1 MKNYLP
7 FLSILILLIFGLNN
21 LYARSENFIIA
32 KIGKKIITNFDVKNK
47 IIGSLLIS
55 GEEINQKT
63 IDNLKSQSL
72 DNLIILKLK
81 EIELEKFDYIIEKNR
96 INTYLAQLS
105 NNNLEELK
113 KKFSNFNIDF
123 EYLKK
128 EIETELKW
136 QKYIFQRY
144 SKKIQINEKTIDNEV
159 KKVLASNISDDTEVN
174 LSEILV
180 YQNENIPNEEIIAKI
195 KQEIRENGFEKT
207 ALKFSISNLSSEKG
221 GLGWL
226 NLNSLSEK
234 IRNIVQA
241 MSINEISEPIIEPN
255 SILFLKMNA
264 KRSVNKNIDKT
275 RLKNSIIQRKQNEM
289 FHLYSKSH
297 LSKLKNKT
305 LIEFK

>member
-1 MKNYLP
+1 M
-7 FLSILILLIFGLNN
+7 
-21 LYARSENFIIA
+21 
-32 KIGKKIITNFDVKNK
+32 
-47 IIGSLLIS
+47 
-55 GEEINQKT
+55 
-63 IDNLKSQSL
+63 
-72 DNLIILKLK
+72 
-81 EIELEKFDYIIEKNR
+81 
-96 INTYLAQLS
+96 
-105 NNNLEELK
+105 
-113 KKFSNFNIDF
+113 
-123 EYLKK
+123 
-128 EIETELKW
+128 
-136 QKYIFQRY
+136 
-144 SKKIQINEKTIDNEV
+144 
-159 KKVLASNISDDTEVN
+159 
-174 LSEILV
+174 